1 MPEEYKLLTIFVD
14 VFEGY
19 FRHLSHI
26 LAETGLMQEDVFW
39 ELVAASRPTRK
50 RIRSGWPSTASTTC
64 TRRT

>member
-1 MPEEYKLLTIFVD
+1 MD

-39 ELVAASRPTRK
+39 ELVAGRVAYQEA

>member
-39 ELVAASRPTRK
+39 ELVAGRVAAY